1 MQDVLHLTRNNLT
14 EDGILVTQLK
24 IKNRRKDAVANRH
37 NTQLKLW
44 TKEVRA
50 AVDTALS
57 MRNKIE
63 SAYIIRNS
71 LGQPYTV
78 NGFRSNF
85 NRVRKRAG
93 QLLNVDLCSVDY
105 LVDGKIVPNPNH
117 LTMHDFKAKGVSDF
131 GNDLASKQAFSA
143 HKDPRMV
150 RRYDRRIT
158 KSPTLGAPEKAK

>member
-1 MQDVLHLTRNNLT
+1 MQDVLNLTRNNLT

-85 NRVRKRAG
+85 NRVRKRAS
-93 QLLNVDLCSVDY
+93 QSLNVDL
-105 LVDGKIVPNPNH
+105 
-117 LTMHDFKAKGVSDF
+117 
-131 GNDLASKQAFSA
+131 
-143 HKDPRMV
+143 
-150 RRYDRRIT
+150 
-158 KSPTLGAPEKAK
+158 